1 MPVNSEE
8 RLKILKMVQDG
19 RITADEATQLLE
31 ALERARPTPPQP
43 PPPPETGMVT
53 GRSGRWLRVRVTDTD
68 SGKTRVNIRL
78 PLSVVE
84 SGLKMGMRFAPEIQD
99 MDPNELMGFIRSGE
113 VGKVVDVFDDDDG
126 EHVEVFIE

>member
-78 PLSVVE
+78 PLSDR
-84 SGLKMGMRFAPEIQD
+84 GIRFE
-99 MDPNELMGFIRSGE
+99 
-113 VGKVVDVFDDDDG
+113 DG
-126 EHVEVFIE
+126 HALCSRNPGYGPQ